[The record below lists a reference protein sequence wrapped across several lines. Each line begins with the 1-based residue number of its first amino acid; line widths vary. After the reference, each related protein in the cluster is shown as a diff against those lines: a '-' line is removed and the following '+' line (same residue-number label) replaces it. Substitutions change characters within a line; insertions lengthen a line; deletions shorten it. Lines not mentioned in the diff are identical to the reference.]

1 MSNED
6 KITQLLAQMA
16 ISLDRHEQFF
26 AVLQDLAVKQ
36 TKQLENQAKQ
46 LENQAKQ
53 LENQAKQL
61 ENQAKQLEN
70 QTKLLETHNKTLID
84 HNDVLLRLDNTSQ
97 RQERILNRQE
107 KLLER
112 ILEAVTGDIPRF
124 EEIIDVETLDNG
136 KRIILHRSKY
146 SSSSI

>member
-36 TKQLENQAKQ
+36 TKQ

>member
-46 LENQAKQ
+46 LENQTKQ
-53 LENQAKQL
+53 LENQT
-61 ENQAKQLEN
+61 KQLEN

>member
-53 LENQAKQL
+53 LENHT
-61 ENQAKQLEN
+61 KQLEN